1 MCKPS
6 PNVNMDKSAFDI
18 CIIGGGINGC
28 GIARDAVGRGYKV
41 LLIEQGDFASATSS
55 ASTKLIH
62 GGLRY
67 LENFEFG
74 LVKKAL
80 RERDVLMGMAPHIIW
95 PLQFIL
101 PHEPH
106 QRPLWM
112 IRMGLYIYDFL
123 SGKTK
128 LKKSFKTICNN
139 HILNNNF
146 KKGIS
151 YSDCW
156 ADDARLVVL
165 NAMDAGARG
174 AVVKTNT
181 QCTSIERE
189 DDEWVIACGKDQK
202 YKAQMI
208 VNASGPWA
216 SNVMKMVG
224 EVKPQS
230 LRLVKGSHIIV
241 PKLYKSDECYILQN
255 EDGRIVFTIPYEG
268 DYTLIGTT
276 DVDLG
281 DNPDQKIE
289 ISDGEITYLKN
300 VVQKYFKNKI
310 KNIDVVA
317 SYAGVRPLADDDA
330 GEAAYA
336 TRDYDLNLQ
345 HVDGLPFLSVL
356 GGKLTTY
363 RVLAQ
368 EVVDKI
374 DRQFHKIPHHWTVG
388 EKLPGGDIEDDDLT
402 RFIREKTIEY
412 PFLSKELIRRYA
424 RTYGTCMD
432 IILNRAQSLDDMGAD
447 VGGGVYGRELDYL
460 IAYEFAKT
468 GDDVLYRR
476 TKLYLHLDKAS
487 QKAVH
492 KYMKDH
498 AK

>member
-1 MCKPS
+1 MHAVRWLKQIQ
-6 PNVNMDKSAFDI
+6 NVCRWDHESDQWDI
-18 CIIGGGINGC
+18 TC
-28 GIARDAVGRGYKV
+28 
-41 LLIEQGDFASATSS
+41 
-55 ASTKLIH
+55 
-62 GGLRY
+62 
-67 LENFEFG
+67 
-74 LVKKAL
+74 
-80 RERDVLMGMAPHIIW
+80 
-95 PLQFIL
+95 
-101 PHEPH
+101 
-106 QRPLWM
+106 
-112 IRMGLYIYDFL
+112 
-123 SGKTK
+123 
-128 LKKSFKTICNN
+128 
-139 HILNNNF
+139 
-146 KKGIS
+146 
-151 YSDCW
+151 
-156 ADDARLVVL
+156 DD
-165 NAMDAGARG
+165 GQ
-174 AVVKTNT
+174 TYT
-181 QCTSIERE
+181 
-189 DDEWVIACGKDQK
+189 
-202 YKAQMI
+202 AQMI
-208 VNASGPWA
+208 VNAAGPWA

-281 DNPDQKIE
+281 DDPDQKIE
-289 ISDGEITYLKN
+289 ISDSEIGYLKN
-300 VVQKYFKNKI
+300 VIQKYFKKKI
-310 KNIDVVA
+310 RGIDVIA
-317 SYAGVRPLADDDA
+317 SYAGVRPLADDDE

-374 DRQFHKIPHHWTVG
+374 DRQFHKEPHHWTAG
-388 EKLPGGDIEDDDLT
+388 EKLPGGDIEEDDLK

-412 PFLSKELIRRYA
+412 PFLSKELISRYA
-424 RTYGTCMD
+424 RTYGACMD
-432 IILNRAQSLDDMGAD
+432 IILNRAQSLDDMGMD